1 MSVKTVGNRADELS
15 KVQVREAN
23 LGHGKAAQRCAGP
36 KCSFFPL
43 DLLLSGYHYEGSL
56 RFDVGPVTPQLCPM
70 AYHSVA
76 SKPSRV
82 ETQD

>member
-23 LGHGKAAQRCAGP
+23 LGHGNAAQRPAGP

-43 DLLLSGYHYEGSL
+43 DLLLSGYHYEV
-56 RFDVGPVTPQLCPM
+56 VGPVTPTAVPHGLSFSCFQ
-70 AYHSVA
+70 
-76 SKPSRV
+76 
-82 ETQD
+82 TQSS